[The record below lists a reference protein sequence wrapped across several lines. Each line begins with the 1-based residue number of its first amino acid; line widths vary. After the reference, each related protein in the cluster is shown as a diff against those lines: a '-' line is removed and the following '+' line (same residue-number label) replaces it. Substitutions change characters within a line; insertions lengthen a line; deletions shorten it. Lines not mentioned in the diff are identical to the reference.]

1 MHPPSILDFLNIFS
15 NSGRFQTCIRCLLQH
30 KACIDGL
37 KSGFEKNYNWA
48 ARGKRTIRPV
58 IQNAKQIK
66 WAGDEEQVKPE
77 LQKKKSTQ
85 VTKKPV
91 IGRDGGLRQPDLATA
106 RTWWV
111 GKGLEK

>member
-1 MHPPSILDFLNIFS
+1 MHTRSILEFLNIFS

-37 KSGFEKNYNWA
+37 KSGFENNYNWA

-66 WAGDEEQVKPE
+66 WAGEEEQVK
-77 LQKKKSTQ
+77 
-85 VTKKPV
+85 
-91 IGRDGGLRQPDLATA
+91 AYY
-106 RTWWV
+106 
-111 GKGLEK
+111 